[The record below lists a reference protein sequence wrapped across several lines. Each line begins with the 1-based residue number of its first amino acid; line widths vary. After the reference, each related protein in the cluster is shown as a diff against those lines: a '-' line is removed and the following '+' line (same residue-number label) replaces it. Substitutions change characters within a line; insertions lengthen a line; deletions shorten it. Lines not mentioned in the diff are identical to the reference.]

1 MGNEKEVS
9 EMLKG
14 VAKLVLFGVVV
25 TIAVVAL
32 VSGQVKKPNDP
43 LADWAY
49 PKAKRG
55 LEGTNRPPLIWT
67 KFTTTDSFEKVWD
80 FYWQKVV
87 KGAPVSLPPG
97 VKSGTFYGGPSGDP
111 KQQVVC
117 AHYRDENPAAK
128 VGVFVIREHQ
138 RTVSVTI
145 VRRAK
150 ERETTIIVVLDQR

>member
-9 EMLKG
+9 EMLKE
-14 VAKLVLFGVVV
+14 VAKLVLFGITV
-25 TIAVVAL
+25 TVFAVAL
-32 VSGQVKKPNDP
+32 VSGQVKKQPDL

-55 LEGTNRPPLIWT
+55 LEGTSRPPLIWT
-67 KFTTTDSFEKVWD
+67 KFTTTDPFEKVWE
-80 FYWQKVV
+80 FYWQKVTR
-87 KGAPVSLPPG
+87 GAPISLPSE
-97 VKSGTFYGGPSGDP
+97 VKSGTLYGGPPDP
-111 KQQVVC
+111 KKQTVC

-128 VGVFVIREHQ
+128 FGVFVIREHQ